1 MDTKNVIA
9 AISLSAA
16 VIILY
21 SLFWAPSPQELKK
34 ADDERNKVI
43 ETTEAPSLE
52 IEEKVVL
59 VTGSS
64 KGIGKEI
71 ASVLNNE
78 KCVVILNSRNKED
91 LQSVKEEFG
100 PKSSFFVADVTI
112 KQDCIRMLEFI
123 IKKFGKLDFLV
134 CNVGNGRVDSSVSEE
149 LQFKKMLE
157 INFFS
162 SKNIIEICYDELKKS
177 QGSIVCI
184 SSIAGIS
191 SSVNAPKAY
200 SSAKSELNEFVK
212 TNSRIF
218 ARDKVRINTI
228 SPGNILFKGSVWE
241 EKLTNE
247 PEKVQKMLE
256 EVVPMKMFGRPAD
269 IADLTAFLL
278 SPRASFITGAN
289 FVVDGGQTTKK

>member
-1 MDTKNVIA
+1 LN
-9 AISLSAA
+9 
-16 VIILY
+16 
-21 SLFWAPSPQELKK
+21 
-34 ADDERNKVI
+34 
-43 ETTEAPSLE
+43 LE

-184 SSIAGIS
+184 SSIAGVS

-218 ARDKVRINTI
+218 ARNKVRINTI